1 MSLLIL
7 PLHVDDFDLL
17 LFPTHAPVL
26 AQIEWTDGSQL
37 VLAFSDTLCVGSQLL
52 QFLLI
57 LRLHPCEQLLVDFVL
72 VILLLFVCLLLLVE
86 VLKHLLIALD
96 KRCLLLAE
104 LTLLKVFVFVGL

>member
-1 MSLLIL
+1 MLIL

-26 AQIEWTDGSQL
+26 AQIEWTDGPL
-37 VLAFSDTLCVGSQLL
+37 LNILAFSDALSVCSQLL

-57 LRLHPCEQLLVDFVL
+57 LRLHTCEQLLVDFVL
-72 VILLLFVCLLLLVE
+72 VILLLLVCLLLLIE

-104 LTLLKVFVFVGL
+104 LTLLEVLVFIGL